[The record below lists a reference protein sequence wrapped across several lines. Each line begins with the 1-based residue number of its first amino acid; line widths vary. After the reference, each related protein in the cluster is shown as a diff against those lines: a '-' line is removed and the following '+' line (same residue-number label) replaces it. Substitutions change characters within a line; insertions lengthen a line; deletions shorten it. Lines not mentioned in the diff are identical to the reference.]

1 MKNLEVFTHS
11 LSFSSSKGTRTKQQQ
26 KNHPPTHPQQ
36 TNKTKNKQ
44 TDKQN
49 PNWRSYRTTDDTRH
63 HCTRS
68 TPGRHER
75 FLHPTFSSSP
85 RQGPHPPACSS
96 SSPSSSSSSAQNRA
110 NVSDVLTDDDDDTEN
125 TDNKQQ
131 MDKTLLTGAI
141 GEDPG
146 LGGGRGGHGGRCSRP
161 SWVPE
166 EAEGSQ

>member
-1 MKNLEVFTHS
+1 MYLHIVCHFHRQKAHEPSNN
-11 LSFSSSKGTRTKQQQ
+11 K
-26 KNHPPTHPQQ
+26 KNHPPAHN
-36 TNKTKNKQ
+36 NKQIKQKTNKQ
-44 TDKQN
+44 TNKQN

-96 SSPSSSSSSAQNRA
+96 SSPSSSSAQNRA

-146 LGGGRGGHGGRCSRP
+146 LGGGRGEHGGRCSRP